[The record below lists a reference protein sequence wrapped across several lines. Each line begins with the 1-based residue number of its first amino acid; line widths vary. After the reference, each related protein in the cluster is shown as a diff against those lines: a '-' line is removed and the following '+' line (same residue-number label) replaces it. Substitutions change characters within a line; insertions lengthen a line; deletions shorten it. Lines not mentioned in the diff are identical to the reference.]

1 MIRNVPGSFWDWCHT
16 NSISRVFEVTFSYFS
31 ILGFLMNFRDFRV
44 FIFGYKPQNK
54 NPEITGSLYF
64 WVCKVQMHM
73 NLFFDHYFN
82 FLGAKT
88 EINKNELNLINLY
101 RLEALKRQ
109 LLGTWLGIWLNH
121 FETGMFQRAF

>member
-1 MIRNVPGSFWDWCHT
+1 
-16 NSISRVFEVTFSYFS
+16 
-31 ILGFLMNFRDFRV
+31 MNFRDFRV

-109 LLGTWLGIWLNH
+109 LLGT
-121 FETGMFQRAF
+121 